1 MPMAQSYSTAPSRKA
16 PLGPRGYNP
25 VRMRLDARF
34 AVVTTL
40 LVAPMLAASEFAALK
55 VRRGDL
61 EADLGRE
68 AREIAE
74 ALSAGIEPLDPEI
87 MEETLVARQR
97 AARAN
102 NDPF

>member
-1 MPMAQSYSTAPSRKA
+1 
-16 PLGPRGYNP
+16 
-25 VRMRLDARF
+25 MRLDARV

-40 LVAPMLAASEFAALK
+40 LVAPTLAASALAALK

-74 ALSAGIEPLDPEI
+74 ALRACIEPLNPDTA
-87 MEETLVARQR
+87 EEALIERIR
-97 AARAN
+97 DARAN
-102 NDPF
+102 NSPFQLELLQVGADRRTDDQALHLTEE